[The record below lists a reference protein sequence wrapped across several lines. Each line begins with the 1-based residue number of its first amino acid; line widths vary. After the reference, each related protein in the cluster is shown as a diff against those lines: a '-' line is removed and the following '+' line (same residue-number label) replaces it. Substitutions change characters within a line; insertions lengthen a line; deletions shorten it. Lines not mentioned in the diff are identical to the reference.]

1 MYTIDFIEETAT
13 QLVKSLVR
21 VTGLPFILC
30 KDKRYMT
37 LQKNESP
44 LCCLLQQNR
53 EGRNLCE
60 RECTSSLYKAAKEGK
75 PFYFQCYAYLNNVA
89 IPIGGDKRMNYFVL
103 GGRILKS
110 YNDLVNFRIIAE
122 KLGCNED
129 NIASIIQNTSIHS
142 LKDFKAQIDAFRFTP
157 PGLSP
162 GSETTRIR
170 LLEETLNKLNSII
183 RIASGI
189 SNIKDDHEFYKTII
203 DTIGILFNVRT
214 VLLFMREGNIF
225 SVREG
230 FGAQAERYR
239 DMILHAEKG
248 LVGEVVK
255 KNHVIT
261 SCDLVDI
268 LRSGFPG
275 GVTSVVLFP
284 ITVRKKVEGLISVIN
299 TPISKDDS
307 SLISTF
313 SRSISLSIENRL
325 LVEWRELFAK
335 KGMSAFEAI
344 HNITNHI
351 DSPDLFRIIV
361 EESAKIIGA
370 EKGSL
375 MLLDNGGN
383 YLKVKASKGLN
394 DLITEHVVIDAD
406 EGISGYVAKKGI
418 PLIVTD
424 IERDQRFAR
433 PNRTR
438 YKTKSFISLP
448 LKIKDRTMGV
458 LNFADKEDRKAFS
471 MKDLSILEA
480 IALYSSVAIE
490 RRNYYQ
496 SSLNLKKISITD
508 PLTGLLNRRYFE
520 ERIAEEME
528 RSRRHK
534 EPFSLIIMDIDNFK
548 DFNDSYGHLAGDEAL
563 RCTGHTIRKSIRIID
578 IAARYGGE
586 EFAIILPTTGKEDAV
601 IIGERIRDE
610 VEKMCFYVKEK
621 TLIAHLT
628 VSIGIA
634 TFPDDASG
642 LEDLIDKAD
651 KALYKAKRRGKNR
664 VEIYS
669 PYSELD
675 R

>member
-1 MYTIDFIEETAT
+1 MFTIDFVQETAT
-13 QLVKSLVR
+13 QLVKSLNR

-30 KDKRYMT
+30 RDKKYRA
-37 LQKNESP
+37 LERGESP
-44 LCCLLQQNR
+44 LCRLLQENR

-60 RECTSSLYKAAKEGK
+60 RECTASLYKAARDGK

-89 IPIGGDKRMNYFVL
+89 IPIGSDGEIHYFVV
-103 GGRILKS
+103 GGRIIKS

-122 KLGCNED
+122 KLGCKENHITSVIE
-129 NIASIIQNTSIHS
+129 NVSIHN
-142 LKDFKAQIDAFRFTP
+142 LEDFKAQIDAFRFTP
-157 PGLSP
+157 SGIST
-162 GSETTRIR
+162 GSENARIR

-189 SNIKDDHEFYKTII
+189 GDIKDDNEFYKTIV

-225 SVREG
+225 TLREG
-230 FGAQAERYR
+230 FGTHTEKYK
-239 DMILHAEKG
+239 DLLLDIEKG
-248 LVGEVVK
+248 LIGEVVK
-255 KNHVIT
+255 KNQIIT

-268 LRSGFPG
+268 LRAGFPG
-275 GVTSVVLFP
+275 GITSVVLFP
-284 ITVRKKVEGLISVIN
+284 IIVRKKVEGLVGILN
-299 TPISKDDS
+299 TPLSREDRN
-307 SLISTF
+307 LIASF
-313 SRSISLSIENRL
+313 LKSISLSIENRL
-325 LVEWRELFAK
+325 LAEWRELFTR
-335 KGMSAFEAI
+335 KGMSAIEAI

-361 EESAKIIGA
+361 EESARIIGA

-383 YLKVKASKGLN
+383 YLRVKAAKGLN
-394 DLITEHVVIDAD
+394 SLITEHVVIDAG
-406 EGISGYVAKKGI
+406 EGISGYVAKRGV

-424 IERDQRFAR
+424 IERDRRFAR

-438 YKTKSFISLP
+438 YRTKSFISLP
-448 LKIKDRTMGV
+448 LKIKDRTIGV
-458 LNFADKEDRKAFS
+458 LNFADKTDNRAFS

-563 RCTGHTIRKSIRIID
+563 RCTGHTVRKSIRIID

-586 EFAIILPTTGKEDAV
+586 EFAIILPTTGKEDAI

-651 KALYKAKRRGKNR
+651 KALYTAKRKGKNR
-664 VEIYS
+664 VEIYTS
-669 PYSELD
+669 YLD
-675 R
+675 K